1 MNKTSLPE
9 NSFSG
14 RQEYKHFFR
23 IMKITAV
30 LLFVLLFCLHAEK
43 SRSQNALITLK
54 ENSLQLEQILEE
66 IEKQSEYLFIYNK
79 NVDVKRNLSLD
90 VQQAPMEE
98 TLDQLFQGTNI
109 SFQIEGSY
117 IVLSTTKTP
126 ESKAIMQQTVTI
138 TGTVTDEF
146 GDPLPGVNV
155 TIKET
160 TTGTVTDLNGAYSL
174 AIPNNQAILAFSY
187 LGYVTVERSP
197 GAQRVLN
204 IQMREDSKQID
215 EVVVTA
221 LGIVKKE
228 KSLTYSTQIVEGGE
242 LTRAKDPNMINALAG
257 KTAGVQIN
265 RSSSDLGGSIKVVIR
280 GNRSVTGSNQPLYVI
295 DGVPINTTTNN
306 QTATTIGGNNDAGNR
321 DGGDGISN
329 LNPDDIETMNILKGP
344 AAAALYGSS
353 AANGVVI
360 ITTKKGKVGRTDI
373 TFSTNTTWESVAHG
387 KPEFQNSYSGVTTSW
402 GDKINGSP
410 DYLDEFFKTGVT
422 TINSILLS
430 SGSETMQTYFS
441 YANTYGKGVIG
452 NNTLNKHNFNFRET
466 ANFFQ
471 NKLTADAN
479 INLMYQSVKDRP
491 SPGGFYMN
499 PIVGLYR
506 FPRGGVQGGESFS
519 YYKENYKYYDAE
531 RNMYL
536 QDWYTPHSS
545 MEQNPFWLTNML
557 PNDDRRYRTI
567 ANLSLTYK
575 INPLFTLQ
583 ARGNVDFISDDYEM
597 KMYAGTTPAL
607 TGGNNGH
614 YIMDQSNSL
623 SVYGDVMFTY
633 QQEFKDF
640 SVTTTAGAS
649 ITDNSG
655 KSLGMDSYPGGLYN
669 PNLFTVGNMD
679 LNAGSPSMNKYH
691 GQEQAVFFAG
701 QLGFRDMLY
710 LDVTTRND
718 WTSTLAYTKYMNKGF
733 FYPSA
738 GLTWLINETVQLPE
752 WVDLGKVRGAWS
764 KVGNGLPRYR
774 SNPLNSVG
782 RSGVINY
789 NTTAPFKELKPEM
802 TTSIEVG
809 TEWRLFNSRL
819 EFDFTYYQTHTK
831 NQLFSLSAPSG
842 SAYTTYYVNAG
853 DIQNK
858 GIEIVLGGSPVWVK
872 DFRWK
877 SSVNFALN
885 RNKVIELAEGL
896 DYFSFGG
903 GGSNSYAMRLEVGG
917 SFGDIYGRH
926 FLRDED
932 TGAIQYD
939 DDGIPIPD
947 ASDYKKVGNTS
958 PKFNMGWQNTFT
970 YKGFSLYFLIDG
982 RFGGD
987 VISLTQAE
995 LDKYG
1000 VSKITG
1006 LDRDRDGMHFDG
1018 RVIKDVERFYTIVGG
1033 RDGITEH
1040 YVYDATNIRLRELS
1054 VSYALPRKLINE
1066 IGFIK
1071 GADVSL
1077 VGRNLFF
1084 FKNNAPYDPDG
1095 TLSVG
1100 NSLQGVDV
1108 FGLPSTRSFGFNIK
1122 VNF

>member
-1 MNKTSLPE
+1 
-9 NSFSG
+9 
-14 RQEYKHFFR
+14 
-23 IMKITAV
+23 MKITAV